1 MSGVRARVPPLVLV
15 VVGLAL
21 TIGLGSA
28 WLGGRPTITA
38 PWWAYLF
45 LMLLAIAMLAMAGAV
60 SIDPRPLILRR
71 ALAGSALVWLVIL
84 AWAFD
89 PQAIGRPNGAVA
101 WVVLALLAA
110 DGLALA
116 GLAATTGDVTAD
128 RTDPLGRFGAVL
140 AFAVAIIMAAGAAV
154 VAASVARAVWRAITH
169 GDPLD
174 RLPWGLV
181 IVVLVLPLA
190 TFGIASLTSHRAA
203 GGTFFAQATA
213 NRRNSLLLV
222 VTLVGVVAAT
232 AEIIA
237 ITLTRDPIPALWA
250 AGVAVLIGL
259 GAAAAADRF
268 GSAFI
273 LDSAGAKLA
282 DEKRDAVL
290 VDVVREL
297 SIAANVPMPRTYII
311 EDGSQNAFATGRD
324 PKHAALAVTRGLL
337 ERMDREEL
345 QGVIGHELGHVRN
358 LDTRYAL
365 YVAVLVGLVAIV
377 TDGFLQIIIEGWKR
391 GAFIWKGD
399 DKSALATL
407 AMGLLVGLFLLIV
420 AALLRVFAPLFSALV
435 QAATSREREFLA
447 DATSVEFTRNP
458 RALERALAS
467 LAADRDTLDA
477 ANRGTQH
484 LWFRNPVREGSD
496 RRAGLLST
504 HPSLAARIDRLRTL
518 QGLDPLDP
526 GAAGRTASE
535 T

>member
-1 MSGVRARVPPLVLV
+1 VRARVPPLVLV
-15 VVGLAL
+15 LVGLVL
-21 TIGLGSA
+21 TIGLGNA
-28 WLGGRPTITA
+28 WLGGGAPTA

-45 LMLLAIAMLAMAGAV
+45 LLLLAVAMLAMAGAV
-60 SIDPRPLILRR
+60 AIDPRPLVLRR
-71 ALAGSALVWLVIL
+71 ALAGSALVWLITL
-84 AWAFD
+84 TGLLLLTANAGRLD
-89 PQAIGRPNGAVA
+89 PDVPVLLVLVA
-101 WVVLALLAA
+101 LDGFALV
-110 DGLALA
+110 
-116 GLAATTGDVTAD
+116 GLAATTGNVTD
-128 RTDPLGRFGAVL
+128 DGTDPLGRLGAVV
-140 AFAVAIIMAAGAAV
+140 AFSIAILMAAGAAV
-154 VAASVARAVWRAITH
+154 VSASVARAVWRATTR

-181 IVVLVLPLA
+181 VVVLILPLA
-190 TFGIASLTSHRAA
+190 TFGIASLASHRAA
-203 GGTFFAQATA
+203 RGTFFAQATA
-213 NRRNSLLLV
+213 NRRNSLLLL

-237 ITLTRDPIPALWA
+237 ITLTRDPVPALWA
-250 AGVAVLIGL
+250 AGAAVLIGL

-268 GSAFI
+268 GSAVI
-273 LDSAGAKLA
+273 LESAGAKPA
-282 DEKRDAVL
+282 DERRDAVL

-297 SIAANVPMPRTYII
+297 SIAANVPMPKTYII

-324 PKHAALAVTRGLL
+324 PQHAALAVTRGLL

-377 TDGFLQIIIEGWKR
+377 TDGFLRIIIEGWKR
-391 GAFIWKGD
+391 GVFFWKGD

-420 AALLRVFAPLFSALV
+420 AALLRVFAPLFSVLV

-467 LAADRDTLDA
+467 LAGDHDPLDT

-496 RRAGLLST
+496 RRASLLST
-504 HPSLAARIDRLRTL
+504 HPSLAARIDRLRAL

-526 GAAGRTASE
+526 RAAERPAAE